1 MSVMI
6 NLLPWREERRQRQ
19 TRRFHILL
27 VAMLVLGTALGFVVA
42 RLYQAEL
49 ETQRERNRYITAQ
62 IQELEADISEVR
74 GYEEDA
80 VELSNQ
86 LELFQTLQNERIK
99 TVRVFN
105 EIAQSVANGVIYQRL
120 SRSGDT
126 LSATAE
132 AGSDRQVSE
141 QLRRIEQ
148 MPGLGVAQFTELE
161 SDSDSARR
169 VFRFEVK
176 QQSVASDDDGT
187 ADGDADGDAEG
198 SDQERDNE
206 A

>member
-49 ETQRERNRYITAQ
+49 EAQRERNRYITAQ

-86 LELFQTLQNERIK
+86 LELFQKLQNERIK

-176 QQSVASDDDGT
+176 QQSVASDDDVT
-187 ADGDADGDAEG
+187 ADGDAEG

>member
-6 NLLPWREERRQRQ
+6 NLLPWREEKRQRQ
-19 TRRFHILL
+19 TRRFHLLL
-27 VAMLVLGTALGFVVA
+27 VAMLVLGTALGFLA
-42 RLYQAEL
+42 AQLYQAEL
-49 ETQRERNRYITAQ
+49 EAQRERNRYITEQ
-62 IQELEADISEVR
+62 TRQLEADIREVR

-80 VELSNQ
+80 TELSDQ
-86 LELFQTLQNERIK
+86 LVLFQTLQNERVK

-120 SRSGDT
+120 SRRGDT

-148 MPGLGVAQFTELE
+148 MPGLGVPTFTEVE
-161 SDSDSARR
+161 SDRDSARR
-169 VFRFEVK
+169 VFRFDVN
-176 QQSVASDDDGT
+176 QQSVTSN
-187 ADGDADGDAEG
+187 GDETIDSTSESGN
-198 SDQERDNE
+198 QEALNE